1 MKILIKIFN
10 FEENFNFYTKSK
22 RNIIMEEI
30 IAPIDRQLLK
40 NELTRDKYVRKTNYN
55 KNEIYIF
62 TADQC
67 PNVMLEVGRLREIS
81 FRDAG
86 AGTGKSVDIDEFDVG
101 DIKYNQLIVWDPID
115 EEIIGGYRF
124 ILLKDVLKFYGGELH
139 LATSHMFDFSDNFI
153 KNYADYTIELGR
165 SFVQPKYQPHNNQR
179 KGIFSLDNLWDGLG
193 ALTIDYPEIKYFFG
207 KVTLYLNY
215 DQLARDAIVYFMH
228 KYFPD
233 NEKLITPKMPRS
245 YSNDILIFENL
256 FSTDSYE
263 ESYKKLISFVKSRG
277 ETIPPLVNA
286 YMSLSRTMKTFG
298 SSLNPQF
305 GPVEE
310 IGILVTIDDVY
321 PSKIR
326 RHVDSYL
333 KEKNEN

>member
-1 MKILIKIFN
+1 M
-10 FEENFNFYTKSK
+10 EQ
-22 RNIIMEEI
+22 IIE
-30 IAPIDRQLLK
+30 PIDRELLK
-40 NELTRDKYVRKTNYN
+40 KELTRDIYVRKTNYN

-62 TADQC
+62 AAEQC
-67 PNVMLEVGRLREIS
+67 PNLMLEVGRLREIS

-86 AGTGKSVDIDEFDVG
+86 AGTGKKVDIDKFDTG
-101 DIKYNQLIVWDPID
+101 PLPYKQLIVWDPRE

-124 ILLKDVLKFYGGELH
+124 ILVKDVLNFYNGKLH
-139 LATSHMFDFSDNFI
+139 LATSHMFDFSDLFI
-153 KNYADYTIELGR
+153 EKYAPYTIELGR
-165 SFVQPKYQPHNNQR
+165 SFVQPKYQPQKNQR

-215 DQLARDAIVYFMH
+215 NQLARDAIVYFMYNH
-228 KYFPD
+228 FPD
-233 NEKLITPKMPRS
+233 TEKLITPKMPRG
-245 YSNDILIFENL
+245 YSNDISIFDDIF
-256 FSTDSYE
+256 FSDSYE
-263 ESYKKLISFVKSRG
+263 VNYKKLLEFVKSQG
-277 ETIPPLVNA
+277 ETIPPLINA

-298 SSLNPQF
+298 TSLNPQF

-321 PSKIR
+321 PSKIK

-333 KEKNEN
+333 KEKNENKIS